1 MNNKANYFGSFLS
14 WIMDSYDL
22 GAVIIT
28 ASIIEKLFYPS
39 LGLLGAVLPIVFT
52 VVSRPLGGFLFGLIS
67 DLRGRKST
75 LILTVLGYSGTI
87 GLTSL
92 LPTFYQVG
100 ILAPISLS
108 LLRIAQGI
116 FIGGDV
122 SSSFTL
128 AMESS
133 PRRRGALSGLM
144 QSGTLVGF
152 VIVDF
157 IFTELAPQPFF
168 VNYGWRIIFLIGV
181 VPAILAVIIRS
192 NLTESKLYQEVD
204 KRSRTAVIQGLRP
217 IIQTIGVMIGFWIM
231 IYAGPQFVPV
241 LLGTVMKLPPTVYGP
256 LALFMNLVGIPS
268 MVISGALSDKIG
280 RRSMGIIGAMS
291 SIIVSAILYLGVQAG
306 FPLLYAIL
314 IFGFGINLPSAISPA
329 YLSERFSTISRATGV
344 GFSYNGAFI
353 VAGFSSIY
361 ISLLS
366 RVASPYMSA
375 FIIVTAGA
383 IISITSLLAG
393 PETLKNSQLKMEQ
406 S

>member
-22 GAVIIT
+22 GAVVIT

-87 GLTSL
+87 GLTGL

-168 VNYGWRIIFLIGV
+168 RKLWMENYL
-181 VPAILAVIIRS
+181 LNRS
-192 NLTESKLYQEVD
+192 YSCY
-204 KRSRTAVIQGLRP
+204 
-217 IIQTIGVMIGFWIM
+217 
-231 IYAGPQFVPV
+231 
-241 LLGTVMKLPPTVYGP
+241 
-256 LALFMNLVGIPS
+256 
-268 MVISGALSDKIG
+268 
-280 RRSMGIIGAMS
+280 
-291 SIIVSAILYLGVQAG
+291 
-306 FPLLYAIL
+306 
-314 IFGFGINLPSAISPA
+314 
-329 YLSERFSTISRATGV
+329 
-344 GFSYNGAFI
+344 
-353 VAGFSSIY
+353 FSSNNK
-361 ISLLS
+361 
-366 RVASPYMSA
+366 V
-375 FIIVTAGA
+375 
-383 IISITSLLAG
+383 
-393 PETLKNSQLKMEQ
+393 
-406 S
+406 

>member
-22 GAVIIT
+22 GAVVVT

-52 VVSRPLGGFLFGLIS
+52 VVSRPLGGFIFGLIS
-67 DLRGRKST
+67 DLKGRKST
-75 LILTVLGYSGTI
+75 LILTVLGYSATI
-87 GLTSL
+87 GLTGL

-168 VNYGWRIIFLIGV
+168 INYGWRIIFLIGV
-181 VPAILAVIIRS
+181 IPAILAQIIRS

-204 KRSRTAVIQGLRP
+204 KRSRTAVIQGLKP
-217 IIQTIGVMIGFWIM
+217 IIQTIGVMVGFWLM

-256 LALFMNLVGIPS
+256 LALFMNLIGIPS
-268 MVISGALSDKIG
+268 MIISGTLSDKIG

-306 FPLLYAIL
+306 FSLLYAIL

-329 YLSERFSTISRATGV
+329 YLSERFTTISRATGI

-366 RVASPYMSA
+366 RVTSPYMSA

-393 PETLKNSQLKMEQ
+393 PETLKDSQLKIEQ